1 MELYHSRRVSCLRDC
16 HPLYPIQVVQC
27 RGARECKFIDR
38 LRKRAQQVSTHSR
51 RLHICICLC
60 DPMLLQK
67 ASSHGCPNAER
78 RLNTPTY
85 DILVIK
91 KIAVS
96 TGIQYFCYE
105 VELKTTISKVSEIRR
120 IEEKFRA
127 SCMSSVNCVCHEHRQ
142 VVVYSELEDRFV
154 REALSKEIELLH
166 ESEFLERL
174 MDGGGP

>member
-1 MELYHSRRVSCLRDC
+1 
-16 HPLYPIQVVQC
+16 
-27 RGARECKFIDR
+27 
-38 LRKRAQQVSTHSR
+38 
-51 RLHICICLC
+51 
-60 DPMLLQK
+60 MLLQK
-67 ASSHGCPNAER
+67 ASSYGCPNAER